1 MMAKR
6 SHPFPFRTRKL
17 SSSALMVL
25 GGRLPGRVGRCRN
38 KKVKPSFKKT
48 AALIFIKRRGKNKE
62 KQIKYSSLAQS
73 VEHMT
78 VNHRVVGSSPTRGA
92 KKTEQ
97 FRYHSELFSEIK
109 GLRDFRSPFF
119 QLKNCRY
126 PPVLE

>member
-1 MMAKR
+1 M
-6 SHPFPFRTRKL
+6 KL
-17 SSSALMVL
+17 V
-25 GGRLPGRVGRCRN
+25 GRLPGKVDSCRN
-38 KKVKPSFKKT
+38 QEPEISGSWP
-48 AALIFIKRRGKNKE
+48 I
-62 KQIKYSSLAQS
+62 YSSLAQLA
-73 VEHMT
+73 EHAA
-78 VNHRVVGSSPTRGA
+78 VNRVVAGSSPARGA